1 MRADHPDFFTGIR
14 QRGIVMGLEFNH
26 DQGAVHVMKHL
37 YQNGIWAIFSTLDKR
52 VLQFKPGLLID
63 REMCDEILT
72 RLDTSVALAQAEL
85 FGGRAKSYMTTN
97 PSHTR
102 QSAA

>member
-1 MRADHPDFFTGIR
+1 
-14 QRGIVMGLEFNH
+14 MGLEFNH
-26 DQGAVHVMKHL
+26 DQGAVYVMKHL

-63 REMCDEILT
+63 RDMCDEILT
-72 RLDTSVALAQAEL
+72 RLDASVALAQAEV
-85 FGGRAKSYMTTN
+85 FGGRARSTMTSARPSYA
-97 PSHTR
+97 R

>member
-1 MRADHPDFFTGIR
+1 MNSHTRLPAP
-14 QRGIVMGLEFNH
+14 M
-26 DQGAVHVMKHL
+26 
-37 YQNGIWAIFSTLDKR
+37 
-52 VLQFKPGLLID
+52 GLLID

-85 FGGRAKSYMTTN
+85 FGGRARSYMTSSK
-97 PSHTR
+97 PSYSR